1 MNDKDKQLYEEIMKA
16 FNDLCFKELSFDDHQ
31 RMIWVLVNNSEGFKN
46 KPPYQKEPFVTNT
59 SAGVIKG
66 YYEYSGESEY
76 AVAEYAETLY
86 HQCKDE
92 IKDGYL
98 ERIFF
103 HHKANE
109 EAEQRGSRVIHNY
122 AEG

>member
-1 MNDKDKQLYEEIMKA
+1 MNDKDKQLYKEIMKL

-31 RMIWVLVNNSEGFKN
+31 RMITTLVYNSKGFKN

-59 SAGVIKG
+59 PDGVIKG
-66 YYEYSGESEY
+66 YYEYSGGSEY
-76 AVAEYAETLY
+76 AVAEYAEALY
-86 HQCKDE
+86 RQCKDE

-98 ERIFF
+98 ERIFN
-103 HHKANE
+103 HHKATE
-109 EAEQRGSRVIHNY
+109 EVEQRINVINNY